1 MGDEVPVLGRR
12 HPDQLTA
19 CIHDRAAAIAGPF
32 IWGFTVDILEPTKG
46 TGIAYRAAVVT
57 VAVMFLVFGVMIFAI
72 ISIAWH
78 GYLKHLYDALEM
90 TKTGRI

>member
-1 MGDEVPVLGRR
+1 MRVL
-12 HPDQLTA
+12 
-19 CIHDRAAAIAGPF
+19 
-32 IWGFTVDILEPTKG
+32 
-46 TGIAYRAAVVT
+46 TGIAT

-78 GYLKHLYDALEM
+78 GYLKHIYDALEM